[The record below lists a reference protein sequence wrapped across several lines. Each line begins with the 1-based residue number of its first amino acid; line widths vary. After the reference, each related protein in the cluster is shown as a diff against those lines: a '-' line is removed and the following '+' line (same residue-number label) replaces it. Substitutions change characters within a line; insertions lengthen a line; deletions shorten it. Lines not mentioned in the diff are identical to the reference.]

1 MGLLPEALKEK
12 LPGLGGNSGGKP
24 GDVIVYTRLVDPTS
38 NWRWYIL
45 EFDGE
50 DTCYGLV
57 VTGKNA
63 LAGHFTLSELKA
75 LRYYDERFGTVGVQ
89 RDTFFEP
96 LTLEQLMEKEPKVR
110 QAFASSGLNLIDLG
124 LD

>member
-1 MGLLPEALKEK
+1 MQLIPAGLKEK
-12 LPGLGGNSGGKP
+12 LPPLGSNSEGSP
-24 GDVIVYTRLVDPTS
+24 EDLVAYTRLVEPTS

-57 VTGKNA
+57 VTSKNA
-63 LAGHFTLSELKA
+63 LIGHFTLTELKA
-75 LRYYDERFGTVGVQ
+75 LRYHDDRLGMVGVE

-96 LTLEQLMEKEPKVR
+96 TPLATLMEKEPKIR
-110 QAFASSGLNLIDLG
+110 QAFAPSGLDL
-124 LD
+124 LDLS